1 MKTSDIIKKL
11 KNPTKPMLCLMVGFL
26 MFFFGFMMIITKPKT
41 EYSSNTTIISAKL
54 SNEEAK
60 NLMDSLLKN
69 ALYIYEKPSELF
81 KVSDTVYKEPVKEEE
96 KKETKKEET
105 KKEESK
111 TEEAKE
117 DKKEEQKEET
127 KEENNAILVDNYE
140 EVIKTIFTEKAIK
153 QLENMEFEG
162 NKYVVKDSGKVYFL
176 NNIIKKTNFFL
187 NDSYS
192 FGTPIIKEDSI
203 KCNIS
208 FNRVVID
215 KDNVVNYELFIKELV
230 LVKKDDKWL
239 IDSFKYT
246 NG

>member
-26 MFFFGFMMIITKPKT
+26 LFFFGFMMIITKPKT
-41 EYSSNTTIISAKL
+41 EYSSNTTIVSSKL
-54 SNEEAK
+54 SSEEAK

-81 KVSDTVYKEPVKEEE
+81 KVSDAYYEEPVKEEE
-96 KKETKKEET
+96 KEET

-127 KEENNAILVDNYE
+127 KVENNAILVDNYD
-140 EVIKTIFTEKAIK
+140 EVIKTIFTENAIK
-153 QLENMEFEG
+153 QLEEMEFEG
-162 NKYVVKDSGKVYFL
+162 NKYVVKDNGKVYFL
-176 NNIIKKTNFFL
+176 NDIIKKTNFFL

-192 FGTPIIKEDSI
+192 FGTPVIKEDSI

-215 KDNVVNYELFIKELV
+215 KTDVVNYELFIKELV